1 MDFVTRLT
9 QAVSA
14 VQGFV
19 WGPVMLLLLVG
30 CGIWLTLRTGFLQ
43 ITRLKLW
50 WDSTIV
56 SIFKDKNVHDKS
68 DKHSLSQFQALTTA
82 LAATVGTGNVAG
94 VATAIV
100 AGGPGA
106 VFWMWLSAFFG
117 MCTKYSEALLAVLFR
132 YKAPDGSWM
141 GGAMVYLQKGSGAGW
156 ASCWAACSASSPAW
170 PPLASAI

>member
-56 SIFKDKNVHDKS
+56 SIFKDKKR
-68 DKHSLSQFQALTTA
+68 
-82 LAATVGTGNVAG
+82 
-94 VATAIV
+94 
-100 AGGPGA
+100 P
-106 VFWMWLSAFFG
+106 
-117 MCTKYSEALLAVLFR
+117 R
-132 YKAPDGSWM
+132 
-141 GGAMVYLQKGSGAGW
+141 
-156 ASCWAACSASSPAW
+156 
-170 PPLASAI
+170 